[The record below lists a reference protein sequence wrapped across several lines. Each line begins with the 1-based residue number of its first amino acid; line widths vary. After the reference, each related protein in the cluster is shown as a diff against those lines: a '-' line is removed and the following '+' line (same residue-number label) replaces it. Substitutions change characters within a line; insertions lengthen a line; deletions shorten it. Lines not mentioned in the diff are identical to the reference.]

1 VIYIRHAHK
10 LFLYYTMIFKGDNR
24 EVLIIT
30 KSSDIT
36 QFIRTISSL
45 DGLTIIWARNKD
57 TTLLVDRQKI
67 NLKVNQMGFLSN
79 YQNID
84 IQSSGEFGVISFN
97 KEFYCVIDHDS
108 EVSCKGILFY
118 HSTRYPI
125 IDIPA
130 TELDRYNLLW
140 EMFDIE
146 IISNDDLVLDML
158 RSLLKRY
165 LIMSTRLA
173 KKQGLKNLT
182 LNNIN
187 LFREFN
193 FLVETHFKKLHKV
206 QDYALLLHKSPKTI
220 ANVFTNIRKSTPLKI
235 IHNRIIIEAQKLVL
249 QGDLN
254 INEIAYALGF
264 EDIQTFSRFFK
275 KMKNVSPSKYK
286 KGNN

>member
-1 VIYIRHAHK
+1 
-10 LFLYYTMIFKGDNR
+10 MIFKGDKR
-24 EVLIIT
+24 EILIIT
-30 KSSDIT
+30 TSSDIT
-36 QFIRTISSL
+36 QFIRTISDL
-45 DGLTIIWARNKD
+45 DGLTIIWARNND

-67 NLKVNQMGFLSN
+67 NLKANQMGFLSS

-140 EMFDIE
+140 EMFDVE

-158 RSLLKRY
+158 RSLLQRY

-182 LNNIN
+182 FNNIN

-206 QDYALLLHKSPKTI
+206 QDYASLLHKSPKTI
-220 ANVFTNIRKSTPLKI
+220 ANVFTNIGKSTPLKI

-254 INEIAYALGF
+254 INEISYALGF

>member
-1 VIYIRHAHK
+1 
-10 LFLYYTMIFKGDNR
+10 MIFKGDKR
-24 EVLIIT
+24 EILIIT
-30 KSSDIT
+30 TSSDIT
-36 QFIRTISSL
+36 QFIRTISDL
-45 DGLTIIWARNKD
+45 DGLTIIWARNND

-67 NLKVNQMGFLSN
+67 NLKANQMGFLSS

-140 EMFDIE
+140 EMFDVE

-182 LNNIN
+182 FNNIN

-206 QDYALLLHKSPKTI
+206 QDYASLLHKSPKTI
-220 ANVFTNIRKSTPLKI
+220 ANVFTNIGKSTPLKI

-254 INEIAYALGF
+254 INEISYALGF

>member
-1 VIYIRHAHK
+1 
-10 LFLYYTMIFKGDNR
+10 MIFKGDNR

-97 KEFYCVIDHDS
+97 REFYCVIDHDS

>member
-1 VIYIRHAHK
+1 
-10 LFLYYTMIFKGDNR
+10 MIFKGDNR

-140 EMFDIE
+140 EMFDVE

-182 LNNIN
+182 FNNIN

-206 QDYALLLHKSPKTI
+206 QDYASLLHKSPKTI
-220 ANVFTNIRKSTPLKI
+220 ANVFTNIGKSTPLKI

-254 INEIAYALGF
+254 INEISYALGF

>member
-1 VIYIRHAHK
+1 
-10 LFLYYTMIFKGDNR
+10 MIFKGDNR

-45 DGLTIIWARNKD
+45 DGLTIIWARNND

-67 NLKVNQMGFLSN
+67 NLKANQMGFLSS

-220 ANVFTNIRKSTPLKI
+220 ANVFTNIGKSTPLKI

-254 INEIAYALGF
+254 INEISYALGF

>member
-1 VIYIRHAHK
+1 
-10 LFLYYTMIFKGDNR
+10 MIFKGDKR
-24 EVLIIT
+24 EILIIT
-30 KSSDIT
+30 TSSDIT
-36 QFIRTISSL
+36 QFIRTISDL
-45 DGLTIIWARNKD
+45 DGLTIIWARNND

-67 NLKVNQMGFLSN
+67 NLKANQMVFLSN

-130 TELDRYNLLW
+130 SELDRYNLLW
-140 EMFDIE
+140 EMFDVE
-146 IISNDDLVLDML
+146 IISNDGLVLDML

-173 KKQGLKNLT
+173 KKQGLKNVT
-182 LNNIN
+182 FNNIN

-206 QDYALLLHKSPKTI
+206 QDYASLLHKSPKTI
-220 ANVFTNIRKSTPLKI
+220 ANVFTNIGKSTPLKI

-254 INEIAYALGF
+254 INEISYALGF

-275 KMKNVSPSKYK
+275 KMNNVSPSKYK

>member
-1 VIYIRHAHK
+1 
-10 LFLYYTMIFKGDNR
+10 MIFKGDNR

-140 EMFDIE
+140 EMFDVE

-182 LNNIN
+182 FNNIN

-193 FLVETHFKKLHKV
+193 FLVETHFKNLHKV
-206 QDYALLLHKSPKTI
+206 QDYASLLHKSPKTI
-220 ANVFTNIRKSTPLKI
+220 ANVFTNIGKSTPLKI

-254 INEIAYALGF
+254 INEISYALGF

>member
-1 VIYIRHAHK
+1 
-10 LFLYYTMIFKGDNR
+10 MIFKGDNR

-140 EMFDIE
+140 EMFDVE

>member
-1 VIYIRHAHK
+1 
-10 LFLYYTMIFKGDNR
+10 MIFKGDKR
-24 EVLIIT
+24 EILIIT
-30 KSSDIT
+30 TSSDIT
-36 QFIRTISSL
+36 QFIRTISDL
-45 DGLTIIWARNKD
+45 DGLTIIWARNND
-57 TTLLVDRQKI
+57 ITLLVDRQKI
-67 NLKVNQMGFLSN
+67 NLKANQMVFLSN

-130 TELDRYNLLW
+130 SELDRYNLLW
-140 EMFDIE
+140 EMFDVE

-173 KKQGLKNLT
+173 KKQGLKNVT
-182 LNNIN
+182 FNNIN

-206 QDYALLLHKSPKTI
+206 QDYASLLHKSPKTI
-220 ANVFTNIRKSTPLKI
+220 ANVFTNIGKSTPLKI

-249 QGDLN
+249 QGNLN
-254 INEIAYALGF
+254 INEISYALGF

-275 KMKNVSPSKYK
+275 KMNNVSPSKYK

>member
-1 VIYIRHAHK
+1 
-10 LFLYYTMIFKGDNR
+10 MIFKGDKR
-24 EVLIIT
+24 EILIIT
-30 KSSDIT
+30 TSSDIT
-36 QFIRTISSL
+36 QFIRTISDL
-45 DGLTIIWARNKD
+45 DGLTIIWARNND

-67 NLKVNQMGFLSN
+67 NLKVNQMGFLSS

>member
-1 VIYIRHAHK
+1 
-10 LFLYYTMIFKGDNR
+10 MIFKGDNR

-140 EMFDIE
+140 EMFDVE

-254 INEIAYALGF
+254 INEISYALGF

>member
-1 VIYIRHAHK
+1 
-10 LFLYYTMIFKGDNR
+10 MIFKGDKR
-24 EVLIIT
+24 EILIIT
-30 KSSDIT
+30 TSSDIT
-36 QFIRTISSL
+36 QFIRTISDL
-45 DGLTIIWARNKD
+45 DGLTIIWARNND

-67 NLKVNQMGFLSN
+67 NLKANQMGFLSS

-182 LNNIN
+182 FNNIN

-206 QDYALLLHKSPKTI
+206 QDYASLLHKSPKTI
-220 ANVFTNIRKSTPLKI
+220 ANVFTNIGKSTPLKI

-254 INEIAYALGF
+254 INEISYALGF

>member
-1 VIYIRHAHK
+1 
-10 LFLYYTMIFKGDNR
+10 MIFKGDNR

-182 LNNIN
+182 FNNIN